1 MDYAASMF
9 GHNWIIHGGRV
20 LLRDGALGDTYAFHF
35 PTAEWGRFHRESDTD
50 PRFGHCGAAVDG
62 ALVLLHGTRD
72 RHAANS
78 LNVETDFENVFEK
91 DTGECVAV
99 DLTSFLM
106 FPEFSTEAMD
116 NEVFDVNRHG
126 HLSTVEEQ
134 TAQREGTTLPRET
147 FQHEDDDKKD
157 KGADHELSAFE
168 KEGFPKMNAKLLGKL
183 NKMGVGEKGGLM
195 GGSLHVGR
203 KGSHAPG
210 DVELVSGNGKTKLH
224 AHRDIIED
232 ASPGLKKLMEQRP
245 LAAALR
251 RREDLVERAVG
262 GNGLSPKTGAFLG
275 KYFPPTTS
283 RLPDCHDKT
292 DTFLFTIRPNFGF
305 GASPGARDM
314 RVRFVRVPRGS

>member
-1 MDYAASMF
+1 
-9 GHNWIIHGGRV
+9 
-20 LLRDGALGDTYAFHF
+20 
-35 PTAEWGRFHRESDTD
+35 
-50 PRFGHCGAAVDG
+50 
-62 ALVLLHGTRD
+62 
-72 RHAANS
+72 
-78 LNVETDFENVFEK
+78 
-91 DTGECVAV
+91 
-99 DLTSFLM
+99 
-106 FPEFSTEAMD
+106 MD